1 MMTDYVIEMDDL
13 NYFGYGVIHKAGCQ
27 HVKDPMPVDNDD
39 PDESTGWGF
48 PSAEYHRAPCVK

>member
-1 MMTDYVIEMDDL
+1 MYVIEMDDRDEDK
-13 NYFGYGVIHKAGCQ
+13 YATIHKAGCQ